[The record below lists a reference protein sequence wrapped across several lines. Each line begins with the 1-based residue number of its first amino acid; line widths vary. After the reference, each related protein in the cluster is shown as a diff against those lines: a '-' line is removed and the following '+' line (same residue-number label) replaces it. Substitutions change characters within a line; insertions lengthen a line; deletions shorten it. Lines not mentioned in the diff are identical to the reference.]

1 MRMRDVKDD
10 LNQSVAVMRLQ
21 PSIAQLIFTVPD
33 DMNLDGSSPL
43 YIMKFTGLLN
53 LMPTLV
59 FLQLNDC
66 KTTWQKFSQF
76 EKY

>member
-1 MRMRDVKDD
+1 MKDD
-10 LNQSVAVMRLQ
+10 LNQHVAVMRLQ
-21 PSIAQLIFTVPD
+21 PSIAQPIFTVPN

-43 YIMKFTGLLN
+43 YIVEFTGLLN

-59 FLQLNDC
+59 FLQLNGC
-66 KTTWQKFSQF
+66 KTTRQIFSQF